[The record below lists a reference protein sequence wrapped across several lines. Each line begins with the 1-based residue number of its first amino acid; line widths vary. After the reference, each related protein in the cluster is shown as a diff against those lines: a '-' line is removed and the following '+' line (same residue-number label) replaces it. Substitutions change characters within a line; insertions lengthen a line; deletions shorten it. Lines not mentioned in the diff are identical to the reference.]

1 MMKLRFNPRL
11 ISAVITAAII
21 LPLIPTHHATAQT
34 PPDRWLVPA
43 DIREAILQEFSGE
56 LALQHIQ
63 LLAANR
69 IRPEEEYTQKFFETS
84 YLEEMATRYGLSD
97 VAVDYYPAGQTWVPY
112 EADLWMV
119 EPVRKKMASLT
130 MVPSAVASGSRS
142 ADVETELVWVG
153 MGRPADYEGIDV
165 TGKIVLGSGSVSG
178 AFSSGVNQ
186 RGAAGALGTG
196 SAGVSGNYPGYTLDQ
211 IGWASVRPSEGIE
224 GFGFNLSLRQ
234 HNELRGLLERG
245 QRVVMR
251 AHVKTATVPY
261 RMNVISAAIEGT
273 DPDAGELIKV
283 AHAFERIATP
293 GANDNCSG
301 VATVLEIART
311 LQALI
316 DRGTLPRPRRTI
328 RFLFVPE
335 ISGSGAWMYD
345 HPELEER
352 IIAAMNYDMPGEDL
366 ELTDSWLRMKMTPDS
381 HPSYLN
387 DLIFNLLECTDQT
400 DIRTQTGNNSPFNYR
415 LVPFISSSD
424 HIVFL
429 RAGIPAMQFNH
440 WTDNFYHSSGDRV
453 EVSDPTEMKRSGFI
467 GAASF
472 FYLANAGEEEAIDLA
487 WEASANG
494 EKWLAEVTRQAIRLL
509 DVEGEAI
516 HERHKAAQNKIT
528 GAFNR
533 AAGSVRSVLDLADT
547 PEVHAMVDQLT
558 ESLGTIFHAHDA
570 KLEAVYR
577 QMCTDMGARPQRIT
591 LTDLEREYDR
601 MVPRYKYQYYSEEYR
616 AASSQVNQYVP
627 SDHRLRGMASTIV
640 PWSVDGE
647 RSILDIYNLARAEFG
662 DVTTSS
668 TEWKFAYAVTPGSGD
683 VALEAVAGVIL
694 AMEQAGLVEIERK

>member
-1 MMKLRFNPRL
+1 MRL
-11 ISAVITAAII
+11 LFDARHLSISLGSALLLTLAVQT
-21 LPLIPTHHATAQT
+21 TTTAQT

-43 DIREAILQEFSGE
+43 EIRQAILEEFSGE
-56 LALQHIQ
+56 LALQHVQ

-97 VAVDYYPAGQTWVPY
+97 VAVDYFPSGNIWVPY

-119 EPVRKKMASLT
+119 APVRKKIASLT
-130 MVPSAVASGSRS
+130 MVPSALASNSRS
-142 ADVETELVWVG
+142 ADVVTEVVWVG
-153 MGRPADYEGIDV
+153 NGQPADYEGIDV
-165 TGKIVLGSGSVSG
+165 NGKIVMGSGSVSS

-196 SAGVSGNYPGYTLDQ
+196 SPGVGGNYPGYSLDQ

-234 HNELRGLLERG
+234 FNEIRGLLEQGR
-245 QRVVMR
+245 QVVMR
-251 AHVKTATVPY
+251 AHVKTGSVPY

-273 DPDAGELIKV
+273 DPSAGELIKV

-301 VATVLEIART
+301 VATILEIART
-311 LQALI
+311 LQTLI
-316 DRGTLPRPRRTI
+316 DRGVLPRPRRTI

-335 ISGSGAWMYD
+335 ITGSRAFMYD
-345 HPELEER
+345 RPELQDR
-352 IIAAMNYDMPGEDL
+352 LIAAMNYDMPGEDL
-366 ELTDSWLRMKMTPDS
+366 ELTDSWMRMKMTPDS

-387 DLIFNLLECTDQT
+387 DLINNLLLCTDQT

-424 HIVFL
+424 HVVFL
-429 RAGIPAMQFNH
+429 SAGIPAMQFNH

-472 FYLANAGEEEAIDLA
+472 YYLANAGEDEALDLA

-494 EKWLAEVTRQAIRLL
+494 EKWMAEVNRQAIRMLEV
-509 DVEGEAI
+509 DGDEI
-516 HERHKAAQNKIT
+516 HERHKAAQNKVD
-528 GAFNR
+528 GAFHR
-533 AAGSVRSVLDLADT
+533 AAGSVESVLDLADT
-547 PEVHAMVDQLT
+547 PAVMAQVDRLT
-558 ESLGTIFHAHDA
+558 ESLEAFRAAHTA

-577 QMCTDMGARPQRIT
+577 AMCADMGVRPQRIT
-591 LTDLEREYDR
+591 LTDLEREYSG
-601 MVPRYKYQYYSEEYR
+601 MIPRYLYRYYSEEYQ
-616 AASSQVNQYVP
+616 AASREVNQYVP
-627 SDHRLRGMASTIV
+627 SQHRLRGMASTIV

-647 RSILDIYNLARAEFG
+647 RSILDIYNLARAAHG
-662 DVTTSS
+662 NVTTNS
-668 TEWKFAYAVTPGSGD
+668 TEWKFAYAVTPETGD
-683 VALEAVAGVIL
+683 VTLEAVAGVIL

>member
-1 MMKLRFNPRL
+1 MKFHSDARL
-11 ISAVITAAII
+11 LPAAIAGA
-21 LPLIPTHHATAQT
+21 LLLSLIPKYSATAQM

-43 DIREAILQEFSGE
+43 EIREAILQEFSGE
-56 LALQHIQ
+56 LALQHVQ

-69 IRPEEEYTQKFFETS
+69 IRPEEEYTQKLFETS

-97 VAVDYYPAGQTWVPY
+97 VAVDYYPAGQIWVPY

-119 EPVRKKMASLT
+119 EPVQKKIASLT
-130 MVPSAVASGSRS
+130 MVPSAIASNSHS
-142 ADVETELVWVG
+142 ADVETEVVWIG
-153 MGRPADYEGIDV
+153 MGRPADYEGVDV
-165 TGKIVLGSGSVSG
+165 TGKIVLGSGSVSS

-196 SAGVSGNYPGYTLDQ
+196 SPGVSGNYPGYSLDQ

-251 AHVKTATVPY
+251 AHLKTNTVPY
-261 RMNVISAAIEGT
+261 RYNVISAAIQGT
-273 DPDAGELIKV
+273 DPSAGELIKV

-301 VATVLEIART
+301 VATILEIART
-311 LQALI
+311 LQTLI
-316 DRGTLPRPRRTI
+316 DRGVLPRPRRTI

-335 ISGSGAWMYD
+335 ISGSSAFMFD

-352 IIAAMNYDMPGEDL
+352 LIAAMNYDMPGEDL
-366 ELTDSWLRMKMTPDS
+366 ELTDSWMRMKMTPDS

-387 DLIFNLLECTDQT
+387 DLINNLLECTDQT
-400 DIRTQTGNNSPFNYR
+400 DIRTQTGNNAPFNYR

-472 FYLANAGEEEAIDLA
+472 FYLANAGEDEAMDLA

-494 EKWLAEVTRQAIRLL
+494 EKWLAEVTRQSIRLL
-509 DVEGEAI
+509 DVDGEAI
-516 HERHKAAQNKIT
+516 HERNKAAQNKID

-533 AAGSVRSVLDLADT
+533 AAGSVKSVLDLADT
-547 PEVHAMVDQLT
+547 PEVRALVDRLT
-558 ESLGTIFHAHDA
+558 ESLETIRDA
-570 KLEAVYR
+570 YVTKLDAVYR
-577 QMCTDMGARPQRIT
+577 EMCTATGVRPQRIT
-591 LTDLEREYDR
+591 LTDLEREYAR
-601 MVPRYKYQYYSEEYR
+601 MIPRYRYQYYSEEYR

-627 SDHRLRGMASTIV
+627 REHRLSRMAGTIV
-640 PWSVDGE
+640 PWSIDGT

-662 DVTTSS
+662 NVTTSS
-668 TEWKFAYAVTPGSGD
+668 TEWKFAYAVTPETGD
-683 VALEAVAGVIL
+683 VTLEAVAGVIL
-694 AMEQAGLVEIERK
+694 AMEQAELVEIERK